1 MIEAKLAQSIGTAI
15 AASIRNS
22 SVHITTGIWVAA
34 ETVDA
39 NLSQVKVGDTTFRF
53 IPKLSGVSPT
63 AGQIVVMLSGPNMLT
78 FIIGVLVGDI
88 TKATV

>member
-1 MIEAKLAQSIGTAI
+1 MIEARLAQAISTAI
-15 AASIRNS
+15 SSNLRNG

-34 ETVDA
+34 ESVDA
-39 NLSQVKVGDTTFRF
+39 NLSQVQVGDTTFRF

-63 AGQIVVMLSGPNMLT
+63 AGQIVVMFSSPNMLT
-78 FIIGVLVGDI
+78 FIVGVLVGDI